1 MTKLTKIVRRVTA
14 DKYGYGRKAR
24 HLVVAL
30 ERGDLIATHEF
41 KRRTVYPARLWDV
54 YWWMLRCQADK
65 IRMERL
71 RQLKT
76 RKAARLASRRQRDA
90 ERRLFRSGT

>member
-1 MTKLTKIVRRVTA
+1 MTKLTKIVRRVTTE
-14 DKYGYGRKAR
+14 KYGYGRKAR

-30 ERGDLIATHEF
+30 ERGDLIAIHEHR
-41 KRRTVYPARLWDV
+41 RRTVYRARLWDV

-71 RQLKT
+71 RQLKA
-76 RKAARLASRRQRDA
+76 RKAARLATRRQRDA
-90 ERRLFRSGT
+90 ERRLFRTSS